1 MGRVFLGP
9 PRNRKTMNECSLSQA
24 KRRLVVHTVMEKAI
38 TGDKFTN
45 DLRDRMGQVIHFYT
59 VANTNPGFWK
69 PFSLKQ
75 IFQNHVMK
83 DEFLTVPWT
92 SHLSHHLHPFIPT
105 WVNGCCLHSPYIPG
119 ILQLLQKGDQV
130 QFRDKTCWS
139 EKGIFVLLQ
148 IHQYR
153 IQYYSG

>member
-59 VANTNPGFWK
+59 VANTNPGF
-69 PFSLKQ
+69 
-75 IFQNHVMK
+75 
-83 DEFLTVPWT
+83 
-92 SHLSHHLHPFIPT
+92 
-105 WVNGCCLHSPYIPG
+105 
-119 ILQLLQKGDQV
+119 
-130 QFRDKTCWS
+130 
-139 EKGIFVLLQ
+139 
-148 IHQYR
+148 
-153 IQYYSG
+153 